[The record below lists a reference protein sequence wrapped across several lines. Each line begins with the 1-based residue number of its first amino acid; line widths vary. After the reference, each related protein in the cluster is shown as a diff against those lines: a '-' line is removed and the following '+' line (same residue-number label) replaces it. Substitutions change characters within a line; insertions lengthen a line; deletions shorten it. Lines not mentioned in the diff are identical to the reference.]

1 MWVRSHQTREGESI
15 VGRYRSIPRYQS
27 ARFSHANLAANLI
40 RMFGARARTTRMNDR
55 RNSQPR
61 DVLSFGPF
69 TLFPAERLLKKADKP
84 TALGGPARDIL
95 IALVERAGEVVTNE
109 ELISAVWPDVVVEKG
124 NLRFQMATLRKA
136 VDTGNHTSAVPVGLG
151 LGKVI
156 QLDGGYTLNIYAEAQ
171 PSLYRSGVGAPNYHH
186 PSRPSAVGR

>member
-1 MWVRSHQTREGESI
+1 
-15 VGRYRSIPRYQS
+15 
-27 ARFSHANLAANLI
+27 
-40 RMFGARARTTRMNDR
+40 MNDR

-69 TLFPAERLLKKADKP
+69 SLFAAERLLKKADKP
-84 TALGGPARDIL
+84 IALGGRALDIL
-95 IALVERAGEVVTNE
+95 IALVERPGEVVTNK

-136 VDTGNHTSAVPVGLG
+136 LDKCNHTSAIAVGLG

-156 QLDGGYTLNIYAEAQ
+156 QLDGGYIRSTSMPRPNPRSTARAWAHRTTRSSPASHYNYRRASRIARIFSERTRDHSDSHRLN
-171 PSLYRSGVGAPNYHH
+171 H
-186 PSRPSAVGR
+186 PSRPLAVGL